1 MREPHLAGARVNGW
15 FNLDQSV
22 GRPLPVSV
30 CVTRGRDVHKQTL
43 TILFSSVK
51 VEKGEVDL
59 QAYLAVEHNDA

>member
-1 MREPHLAGARVNGW
+1 M
-15 FNLDQSV
+15 
-22 GRPLPVSV
+22 SV